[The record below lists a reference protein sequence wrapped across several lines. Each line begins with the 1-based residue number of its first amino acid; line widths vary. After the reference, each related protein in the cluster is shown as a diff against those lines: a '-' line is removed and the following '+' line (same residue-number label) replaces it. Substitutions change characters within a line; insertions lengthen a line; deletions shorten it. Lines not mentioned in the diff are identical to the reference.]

1 MRAALAALCA
11 VLAAPAFA
19 ADPPKE
25 GEPEHKGPAH
35 IDESKHNFFGVGN
48 RSPIQGMDL
57 CQFCHVPNRLET
69 FGVPPPLW
77 DAKNRNRNAAL
88 SERADPAGPP
98 LSLRWAGSTL
108 RCLSCHDSTVSSIAI
123 VYRPAST
130 SLRFDAVA
138 SDERRKEGNPRQN
151 YLAMPDE
158 WSGKVMG
165 NHPVAIPYPLDLD
178 PSEYRRYEPRAT
190 PLLSND
196 WNPDPRAKGLK
207 LFADKSGFDVIT
219 GTSGVECASCHDP
232 HGTGNEYFL
241 RVRKERSELCLSCH
255 RK

>member
-1 MRAALAALCA
+1 MRGALAALCA
-11 VLAAPAFA
+11 ILAAPAFA

-138 SDERRKEGNPRQN
+138 SDE
-151 YLAMPDE
+151 
-158 WSGKVMG
+158 
-165 NHPVAIPYPLDLD
+165 
-178 PSEYRRYEPRAT
+178 
-190 PLLSND
+190 
-196 WNPDPRAKGLK
+196 
-207 LFADKSGFDVIT
+207 
-219 GTSGVECASCHDP
+219 
-232 HGTGNEYFL
+232 
-241 RVRKERSELCLSCH
+241 
-255 RK
+255 

>member
-1 MRAALAALCA
+1 
-11 VLAAPAFA
+11 
-19 ADPPKE
+19 
-25 GEPEHKGPAH
+25 
-35 IDESKHNFFGVGN
+35 
-48 RSPIQGMDL
+48 
-57 CQFCHVPNRLET
+57 
-69 FGVPPPLW
+69 
-77 DAKNRNRNAAL
+77 
-88 SERADPAGPP
+88 
-98 LSLRWAGSTL
+98 L

-138 SDERRKEGNPRQN
+138 ADERRKEGNPRQN

-165 NHPVAIPYPLDLD
+165 NHPVAVPYPLDLD

-190 PLLSND
+190 PLLSKD